1 VDRLAG
7 AVTSRR
13 PRGTS
18 HPKVVIVR
26 LAKEGRVMATSGV
39 EEVAWRFLGAFYDLS
54 GHSPLRPVPIGTPD
68 SPPNESAAKTAGVE
82 PGSTECD
89 VALRYLLNGGYVKET
104 DTPSEYE
111 ITVRGIEKVRGM
123 RGLADPASSEGGNKM
138 SDQTQRRLLTG
149 LSIGIAMVLTRPVN
163 RYIAEQI
170 PERRGIMDDLTEAA
184 LQGLVRAAA
193 FFVAS
198 LVVRQIAGSR

>member
-1 VDRLAG
+1 
-7 AVTSRR
+7 
-13 PRGTS
+13 
-18 HPKVVIVR
+18 VR
-26 LAKEGRVMATSGV
+26 E
-39 EEVAWRFLGAFYDLS
+39 
-54 GHSPLRPVPIGTPD
+54 
-68 SPPNESAAKTAGVE
+68 
-82 PGSTECD
+82 
-89 VALRYLLNGGYVKET
+89 
-104 DTPSEYE
+104 
-111 ITVRGIEKVRGM
+111 M

-149 LSIGIAMVLTRPVN
+149 LAIGIAMVLTRPVN

-170 PERRGIMDDLTEAA
+170 PERRGIRDDLTEAA

>member
-1 VDRLAG
+1 
-7 AVTSRR
+7 
-13 PRGTS
+13 
-18 HPKVVIVR
+18 
-26 LAKEGRVMATSGV
+26 MATSGV
-39 EEVAWRFLGAFYDLS
+39 EEVAWRLLGAFYDLS

-68 SPPNESAAKTAGVE
+68 SPPNESVAKTAGVE

-111 ITVRGIEKVRGM
+111 ITVRGIEKVREM
-123 RGLADPASSEGGNKM
+123 RGLADPAKGGNRM
-138 SDQTQRRLLTG
+138 SDETQRRLLTV
-149 LSIGIAMVLTRPVN
+149 LAIGIAMVLTRPVN

-170 PERRGIMDDLTEAA
+170 PERRGIRDDLTEAA

-198 LVVRQIAGSR
+198 LVVRRIAGSR